1 MKFSNSLN
9 ALLAAAMLTI
19 LPATSSHA
27 VEVTSAEDGK
37 RKINLSGRQ
46 RMLSQRM
53 AKAVCFAAQGVQIEK
68 HLKMIENAHAL
79 FDTTLIGLRE
89 GDAEQGLNPEKTP
102 RILSELDD
110 VEGLWTQYG
119 VAVAAAAKGKE
130 AAQAA
135 LDEVASLNL
144 PTLIQMNKA
153 VGEFERHYGSSGDIH
168 PALALALNIS
178 GRQRMLSQK
187 ASKEFCLIAAGKDVE
202 ENRTALAKTVALFE
216 SSLLGLM
223 DGNEDLGLPEAPTDE
238 IYEQLEFVMEL
249 WVPLKSVF
257 AAVAN
262 GSDPSDAELKLVA
275 TGNNPLLVEMN
286 RAVWMY
292 DQI

>member
-1 MKFSNSLN
+1 MKFANSLN
-9 ALLAAAMLTI
+9 ALIAAAMLTF
-19 LPATSSHA
+19 LPAASSHA
-27 VEVTSAEDGK
+27 LEVSVAEDGK

-53 AKAVCFAAQGVQIEK
+53 AKAVCFAALGVQVEK
-68 HLKMIENAHAL
+68 HLKMTEDAHAT
-79 FDTTLIGLRE
+79 FDTTLTGLRQ
-89 GDAEQGLNPEKTP
+89 GDEEQGMNPEKTP
-102 RILSELDD
+102 RILSELDG
-110 VEGLWTQYG
+110 VEDLWTRYG
-119 VAVAAAAKGKE
+119 VAVAAAAEGRE

-135 LDEVASLNL
+135 LDDVASLNL
-144 PTLIQMNKA
+144 PTLVQMNKA

-202 ENRTALAKTVALFE
+202 ANRKALAETVALFE

-223 DGNEDLGLPEAPTDE
+223 DGNEDIGLPEAPTDE
-238 IYEQLEFVMEL
+238 IYEQLEMVMEL
-249 WVPLKSVF
+249 WSPLKSIF
-257 AAVAN
+257 DKVAN
-262 GSDPSDAELKLVA
+262 GSDPSDAELELVA
-275 TGNNPLLVEMN
+275 TDNNPLLVEMN

-292 DQI
+292 NQI